1 MEEMKRKIS
10 IFLPNLDGGGAEKA
24 MAILAN
30 SFLERGYNVDLIMAN
45 ARGPFLE
52 ILRKGVVCVD
62 LQSPSVFRSLFKL
75 AKYFRKSSPDVVLTA
90 LNYANVTAI
99 LARLI
104 SGKNF
109 RLVINE
115 QNNNF
120 NRKKTI
126 NAGIKVLGL
135 RVLVKVLYPFADV
148 IVSVSKELSEEI
160 KKDNFLNK
168 PKVTVLYNPIIFSES
183 KTYTEIKISEPY
195 VISIGRLESQ
205 KNYSLLIRAF
215 DLLQHKTQINLL
227 ILGEGSQRQFLEK
240 LIQELRLDDKVFIP
254 GFVLNPHEYLKKSK
268 MLVLSSNYEG
278 LPTVLIEAL
287 FMGIPVVSTN
297 CKTGP
302 NEILEGGKWGRLV
315 EPGDVEGLCQ
325 AMLDTLNDQNPPDV
339 KKRAQDFSLEK
350 TVDAYLK
357 VLFP

>member
-30 SFLERGYNVDLIMAN
+30 SFLLRGYEVDLIMAN

-52 ILRKGVVCVD
+52 ILHKGVVCVD
-62 LQSPSVFRSLFKL
+62 FKSPSVFRSLFKL
-75 AKYFRKSSPDVVLTA
+75 AKYFRKNSPDAVLTA

-126 NAGIKVLGL
+126 NPGIKVLGL
-135 RVLVKVLYPFADV
+135 RILVKVLYPLADV
-148 IVSVSKELSEEI
+148 IISVSKDLSEEI
-160 KKDNFLNK
+160 KKVNFLNK
-168 PKVTVLYNPIIFSES
+168 TKVTVLYNPIIFFES
-183 KTYTEIKISEPY
+183 KMDADIKIKNPY

-205 KNYSLLIRAF
+205 KNFTLLIKAF
-215 DLLQHKTQINLL
+215 YLLQKKQPINLL
-227 ILGEGSQRQFLEK
+227 ILGEGSQRQLLES
-240 LIQELRLDDKVFIP
+240 LIKDLKIEEKVFMP
-254 GFVLNPHEYLKKSK
+254 GFVMNPGFYLSQSK
-268 MLVLSSNYEG
+268 FFALSSDYEG
-278 LPTVLIEAL
+278 FGNVIVEAMSL
-287 FMGIPVVSTN
+287 GIPIVSTN
-297 CKTGP
+297 CKFGP

-325 AMLDTLNDQNPPDV
+325 AMLETLNDPNPPDV

-350 TVDAYLK
+350 TVDEYLK